1 MLTVAPVRLG
11 QAVPRYGATR
21 AGMLALYAVNALL
34 LAIAVLVLLRLGPT
48 LDAPHGPHGPHGP
61 QPAPAP
67 APAPVAPR

>member
-1 MLTVAPVRLG
+1 MLTVAPARLG

-48 LDAPHGPHGPHGP
+48 PDAPHGP

>member
-1 MLTVAPVRLG
+1 MLTVTPARFG

-34 LAIAVLVLLRLGPT
+34 LTIAVLVLLRLGPAP
-48 LDAPHGPHGPHGP
+48 DAPHGPPGP